1 MINLLKMTKKEKI
14 VFYIAAVFVV
24 LVFLD
29 RLVYRA
35 IRDMFGR
42 LREKVLIE
50 EKKVGANLRN
60 LVQKDAVSAEYKKFS
75 AYLAPVGTD
84 EEEMSAFLKTVEE
97 TARSANIYVTDIKP
111 QPTTNTDFYK
121 KYIVEI
127 NAEAPL
133 EQVMDFMHKLESLN
147 QLISIE
153 QLQLTAKKES
163 SKALKVY
170 IIVTKILIP

>member
-1 MINLLKMTKKEKI
+1 MINLLKMTRKEKI
-14 VFYIAAVFVV
+14 IFYIAASFII
-24 LVFLD
+24 LAFMD

-35 IRDMFGR
+35 IKDMFGS

-60 LVQKDAVSAEYKKFS
+60 LVQKDVISEEYKKFS
-75 AYLAPVGTD
+75 AFLTPVGTD
-84 EEEMSAFLKTVEE
+84 EGEMSAFLKTVEE

-133 EQVMDFMHKLESLN
+133 EQVMDFTHKLESLN

-153 QLQLTAKKES
+153 RLQMTAKKEN
-163 SKALKVY
+163 SKTLKAY